1 MTAMRSLETAETVA
15 RIVLG
20 GSFGPTIR
28 TGVDGSREEKW
39 YASRIP
45 GVLEEIVIS
54 VEAGQPV
61 FLLGGF
67 GGVAAMVAD
76 ILQGKD
82 RPEMTWDYQ
91 RNAPHAEAMRAL
103 YDERGDN
110 WLSYDDM
117 IAMLRDKGIAGINSL
132 LTEDE
137 HKLLFHA
144 RDPILMASII
154 IKGLGKL

>member
-1 MTAMRSLETAETVA
+1 M
-15 RIVLG
+15 
-20 GSFGPTIR
+20 
-28 TGVDGSREEKW
+28 
-39 YASRIP
+39 
-45 GVLEEIVIS
+45 S
-54 VEAGQPV
+54 VETGRPV

-67 GGVAAMVAD
+67 GGVAAMVVD

-82 RPEMTWDYQ
+82 RPEMTWNFQ

-110 WLSYDDM
+110 WQTYDDM
-117 IAMLRDKGIAGINSL
+117 KTMLREKGIAGINTL